1 MATKTLKRKVNL
13 KEVNVKNGIK
23 LVKSSVAKVNDVAL
37 DVTEDLLDGT
47 IERGAK
53 WQKIADKTLK
63 GGLKLAAN
71 QQDIMFDTLDII
83 KGQLADNRKRFAKLF
98 SMN

>member
-13 KEVNVKNGIK
+13 KEVNVKNGLT
-23 LVKSSVAKVNDVAL
+23 LVKKSVAKVNDVAL
-37 DVTEDLLDGT
+37 DVTEDLLEGT